1 MNVAVDYR
9 DPERLTEVLDVLREL
24 GEDAKL
30 VAGGQ
35 SLMVMLRQ
43 GLISPAVLLDLS
55 RVPGLAG
62 IAAANGGVR
71 LGAMTTIAAI
81 ERDPTIRATH
91 PALAQAAAAVG
102 PLPVRNMGTIGGSVA
117 HNAPGADCPPA
128 LLALDARAT
137 VAGAAGARSVAL
149 ADLFTGYFETALRPD
164 DVLTEFT
171 LPALPAG
178 ARAGYLKFAARAV
191 DMALVGIAVVL
202 EREGDTISDA
212 RIAIGG
218 AAPTPFRARDAEA
231 HLRGARWTEGS
242 LREAGRLAARA
253 ASPAPDVHASP
264 DYRRWLVKTLVP
276 RALASASAGPPA
288 GRGS

>member
-1 MNVAVDYR
+1 MTVEYR
-9 DPERLTEVLDVLREL
+9 DPERLTEVLDVLREF

-35 SLMVMLRQ
+35 SLLVMLRQ
-43 GLISPAVLLDLS
+43 GLISPGVLLDLS
-55 RVPGLAG
+55 RVSGLAG
-62 IAAANGGVR
+62 IRAMNGDVH
-71 LGAMTTIAAI
+71 LGAMTTIGTI
-81 ERDPTIRATH
+81 ERDPTIRGMY

-128 LLALDARAT
+128 LLALDASAT
-137 VAGAAGARSVAL
+137 VVGAAGARSLAL

-164 DVLTEFT
+164 EVLTEFT

-178 ARAGYLKFAARAV
+178 ARAGYLKFATRAV

-202 EREGDTISDA
+202 QQEGDTISGA

-218 AAPTPFRARDAEA
+218 AAPVPFRARDAEA
-231 HLRGARWTEGS
+231 HLRGAKWTEVA
-242 LREAGRLAARA
+242 LREAGQLAARA
-253 ASPAPDVHASP
+253 ASPLSDVHASP
-264 DYRRWLVKTLVP
+264 DYRRWLVRTLVP
-276 RALASASAGPPA
+276 RALASVSAPPPA
-288 GRGS
+288 GRRS